1 MRSGKRRLSAVTGLL
16 MAAVVSLSGPLQITA
31 AETNAQS
38 IDLEEFWKE
47 RTEGQE
53 GENTPTP
60 APKIPDDTQTT
71 PAPKNPDD
79 AQPTPIPGDPGS
91 DDHVISTEPQ
101 VTYDDLERMNNGQ
114 EIVLFSDEGYLIF
127 LFGKYYDKQV
137 HDQ

>member
-1 MRSGKRRLSAVTGLL
+1 MTAADDHECFRRQREEGIDGMRSGKRRLSAVTGLL
-16 MAAVVSLSGPLQITA
+16 LAAVVSLSGPLQITA

-79 AQPTPIPGDPGS
+79 AQPTPIPGDPVSAPSALQSGRCAG
-91 DDHVISTEPQ
+91 
-101 VTYDDLERMNNGQ
+101 TYPA
-114 EIVLFSDEGYLIF
+114 V
-127 LFGKYYDKQV
+127 
-137 HDQ
+137 